1 MPPRLYVRKIAES
14 QGLNL
19 SRFQQKARLSM
30 STARRLWYSTSNG
43 KELGP
48 RLRAVNLDVLDAA
61 AQGMNVTIAELFTPP
76 TKPTAK
82 P

>member
-1 MPPRLYVRKIAES
+1 
-14 QGLNL
+14 
-19 SRFQQKARLSM
+19 M

-61 AQGMNVTIAELFTPP
+61 AQGINVTIAELFTPP